1 VQQDPTSL
9 SNQLVEAIKRE
20 VQDETILS
28 AFRAVPRHEFIETF
42 FNRTMTRAAMQ
53 EWQAVYPCD
62 PEWPTAI
69 YTNRPLTTSI
79 DKNGNPN
86 ISSSQPDI
94 MAKMIRSVHL
104 QPGTRV
110 LEIGTGTGY
119 NAVILAHLVGKE
131 NVVSIDI
138 NPILLDR
145 AQERIERT
153 VGIGVTLLNA
163 DGRNLPETLGRFD
176 AIIVTGSH
184 ERFEPSWIRALETG
198 GRIVFNW
205 NKSFTKAM
213 LEAEKTNDGKLS
225 GSVCDYRGD
234 FMHLHD
240 GNGVEWS
247 SLPPQPLE
255 RIGSLPFQ
263 NTLLEVDFGFF
274 LQIHLPHLT
283 LHRYRKKGERYYAVK
298 ERNRVVQFFSSE
310 IKGDVSLW
318 EEIQAIHANFQEMKE
333 PDPQMFSFIA
343 DEDGTTNFI
352 YKER

>member
-9 SNQLVEAIKRE
+9 RNQLVEEIKKA
-20 VQDETILS
+20 VQDETILN
-28 AFRAVPRHEFIETF
+28 AFWAVPRHEFIETF
-42 FNRTMTRAAMQ
+42 FSRAMTPNKKQA
-53 EWQAVYPCD
+53 WQAVHPFD
-62 PEWPTAI
+62 PEWLTEI

-104 QPGTRV
+104 QPGHRV

-119 NAVILAHLVGKE
+119 NAAILAHIVGKE

-138 NPILLDR
+138 NLHLLDR
-145 AQERIERT
+145 AQERIGRT
-153 VGIGVTLLNA
+153 VGVGVTLLNA
-163 DGRNLPETLGRFD
+163 DGRNLPETLRHFD

-184 ERFEPSWIRALETG
+184 EQFEPSWIKALESG

-225 GSVCDYRGD
+225 GRVCDYRGD

-240 GNGVEWS
+240 GNGVEWP

-255 RIGSLPFQ
+255 RIISLKFQ
-263 NTLLEVDFGFF
+263 HTLLEVDFGFF

-318 EEIQAIHANFQEMKE
+318 EEIQAIHAQFQKMKE
-333 PDPQMFSFIA
+333 PNPQMFSLIT
-343 DEDGTTNFI
+343 DENGTMSFI
-352 YKER
+352 YKEH